1 MTYRADVEFF
11 QSFCRKY
18 INKAIRAYFS
28 DISEVNEDSLSVNSP
43 RQATK
48 KLLLHK
54 DTDTLP
60 LTLGRLLFWWLET
73 KGLMDE
79 YIYGIPSTDFEI
91 SNTYYPQVKLHF
103 REDKYEAA
111 TNNRRAARSEVSF
124 RWREAD
130 YTQANI
136 KALADKVVADF
147 VNPIFFYQRGR
158 TLYSYV
164 DKQLGYY
171 FSVTVKTEEDAKKI
185 IKQTINLQDEIEP
198 DWTNK
203 LRKHEDNRNYSA
215 PGTVTV
221 MGNIITKPKKRP
233 IAKVQFQHA
242 ELFIPGTTKPIILVD
257 RTNNRPSAIRYV

>member
-48 KLLLHK
+48 KLLLHR

-103 REDKYEAA
+103 REDKYEAF
-111 TNNRRAARSEVSF
+111 NSNRRPARGEVSF
-124 RWREAD
+124 RWMETD
-130 YTQANI
+130 FSVANI
-136 KALADKVVADF
+136 DRLTNKIYDGFITPVF
-147 VNPIFFYQRGR
+147 SYQRGR
-158 TLYSYV
+158 ELWSYADKSKGHYFQMTV
-164 DKQLGYY
+164 DNEA
-171 FSVTVKTEEDAKKI
+171 TAKKVI
-185 IKQTINLQDEIEP
+185 QQVIGVQSNELPNWDKYLRFHQDKKDYNIV
-198 DWTNK
+198 
-203 LRKHEDNRNYSA
+203 S
-215 PGTVTV
+215 TVRV
-221 MGNIITKPKKRP
+221 EGESIRKPKRRP
-233 IAKVQFQHA
+233 VAKVKFA
-242 ELFIPGTTKPIILVD
+242 YGLEERGFC
-257 RTNNRPSAIRYV
+257 